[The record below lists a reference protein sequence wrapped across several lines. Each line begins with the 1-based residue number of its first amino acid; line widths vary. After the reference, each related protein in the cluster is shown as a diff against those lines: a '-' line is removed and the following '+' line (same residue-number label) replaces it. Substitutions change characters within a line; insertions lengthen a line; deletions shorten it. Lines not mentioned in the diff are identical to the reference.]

1 MSLVTFES
9 GSLTWNIYWIKILDT
24 MLVFKLAKPIDY
36 SKKEKKINLTHLQ
49 NDKALYLFNKLIT
62 LG

>member
-1 MSLVTFES
+1 
-9 GSLTWNIYWIKILDT
+9 

-36 SKKEKKINLTHLQ
+36 SKKEKKINLIHLQ

>member
-1 MSLVTFES
+1 
-9 GSLTWNIYWIKILDT
+9 